1 MYSFFEE
8 EYKRQQE
15 GRAEEEEEAPTQSRF
30 DRLRRSVRSIGR
42 GVSFGGSIE
51 MDGGGDSSDEEE
63 GEGDGDAGDGEDKT
77 LGIVQPYKNFRRKPS
92 TVRYRRKK
100 GDKQRL
106 LQQQQQSAAA
116 VAGDEEAAVKTRAF
130 KEQQKATLPTPLTVT
145 YSPLYMLFIFFI
157 FVEKI
162 RFLWMAHSELP
173 PRTSSGPSM
182 LC

>member
-1 MYSFFEE
+1 M
-8 EYKRQQE
+8 
-15 GRAEEEEEAPTQSRF
+15 
-30 DRLRRSVRSIGR
+30 RSIGR

-63 GEGDGDAGDGEDKT
+63 GKGDGNAGDGEDKT

-106 LQQQQQSAAA
+106 LQQQQQQQSAAA
-116 VAGDEEAAVKTRAF
+116 AAGDEEAGGGAAVKARAF

-145 YSPLYMLFIFFI
+145 HSPLNKFFFYFFI
-157 FVEKI
+157 FVGKF
-162 RFLWMAHSELP
+162 RFLWMAHLELP
-173 PRTSSGPSM
+173 PPTSSGPSTQ
-182 LC
+182 C